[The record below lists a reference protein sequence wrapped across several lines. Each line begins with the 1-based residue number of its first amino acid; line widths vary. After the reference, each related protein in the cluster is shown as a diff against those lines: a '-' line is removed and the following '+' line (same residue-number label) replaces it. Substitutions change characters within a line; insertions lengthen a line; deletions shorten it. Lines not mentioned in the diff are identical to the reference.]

1 MGKKLEFRK
10 YVSNTVYAVTNIKN
24 GYGFRVVLKFADGST
39 ITRQHAGF
47 KTKKEANKERDEVLG
62 QLYSETYIVYGK
74 IRVAE
79 FMTHWLEEVMRPK
92 ITDNTYGNYKNIIYN
107 YVNPQLGT
115 MYMSTLN
122 QGHIKKLYDSIAEK
136 SEAVARNAKVV
147 MNTSFEYAKNKN
159 VIMANCA
166 EKVMLP
172 KHIKKKAYRTQKI
185 DVTKTLTLEQVVR
198 LIDASKGTPVY
209 MQILFASLM
218 GLRRG
223 EINGLKYSDVDY
235 INRTL
240 KVQRQLGKL
249 PNSYIDDVPLK
260 MLTKQEIPVKTESSN
275 REIPIPDYVF
285 EAILEQRKIYEKN
298 RRRRKKEFR
307 DWDYICCSTYGNP
320 RSKSFHYKYF
330 KELLKKCGLP
340 DIHFHQLRNTYTT
353 ILLKN
358 DFNIKGVSNMLGHSK
373 EIISADVYGDTKEI
387 IEDCVYAL
395 DPFIENVMPEYIDN
409 QYYDYTD
416 FDELDAILEEHLAVV

>member
-1 MGKKLEFRK
+1 
-10 YVSNTVYAVTNIKN
+10 
-24 GYGFRVVLKFADGST
+24 
-39 ITRQHAGF
+39 
-47 KTKKEANKERDEVLG
+47 
-62 QLYSETYIVYGK
+62 
-74 IRVAE
+74 
-79 FMTHWLEEVMRPK
+79 
-92 ITDNTYGNYKNIIYN
+92 
-107 YVNPQLGT
+107 
-115 MYMSTLN
+115 
-122 QGHIKKLYDSIAEK
+122 
-136 SEAVARNAKVV
+136 

-185 DVTKTLTLEQVVR
+185 DVTKTLTLEQVVK

-209 MQILFASLM
+209 MHILFASLM

-249 PNSYIDDVPLK
+249 PNSCIDDVPLK

-307 DWDYICCSTYGNP
+307 DWDYICCSSYGNP
-320 RSKSFHYKYF
+320 RSKSFHYKCF
-330 KELLKKCGLP
+330 KDLLKKCGLP

-416 FDELDAILEEHLAVV
+416 FDDLDAILEDHLAVV